1 MKPKLGFILIVL
13 LFYLY
18 IASLMKLIKIF
29 LTSLCLIISSSAYAD
44 TSKIKDN
51 FFSSIESFLDG
62 NFEDTD
68 FSIKS
73 TEGLKPQIGILT
85 FKPLNDTDDGLTFF
99 QGSFFTHDGG
109 DRDTLN
115 LGLGKR
121 ILSNDESVMFGL
133 NAFYDYEIDYDHQRA
148 SIGGE
153 IKSSILELST
163 NHYFAISNEVTG
175 KNNIKEEVAD
185 GYDLEFGA
193 HVPYMPTA
201 KMYAKIFEYDIPG
214 GSDYEGVEYS
224 SNIGIPNSGMN
235 FEVGYKDYG
244 NNGYD
249 DQWFFNLTF
258 SLSKMNPNTSFV
270 SDQAFERVSMKD
282 KKYEKVRRE
291 NIIVK
296 SKAFSVKAGGL

>member
-1 MKPKLGFILIVL
+1 MKKF
-13 LFYLY
+13 
-18 IASLMKLIKIF
+18 
-29 LTSLCLIISSSAYAD
+29 LIIILTLFVFNVSNAD

-62 NFEDTD
+62 NFDDTD

-85 FKPLNDTDDGLTFF
+85 FKPLNDTDQGLTFF

-109 DRDTLN
+109 DRNTLN

-133 NAFYDYEIDYDHQRA
+133 NAFYDHEIDYDHQRA

-193 HVPYMPTA
+193 HVPYIPTA

-244 NNGYD
+244 NNGYE

-258 SLSKMNPNTSFV
+258 SLNKMNPNTSFV
-270 SDQAFERVSMKD
+270 SDKAFERVSMKD

>member
-1 MKPKLGFILIVL
+1 MNKFLILIL
-13 LFYLY
+13 TLF
-18 IASLMKLIKIF
+18 IFNASN
-29 LTSLCLIISSSAYAD
+29 AD
-44 TSKIKDN
+44 ILKIKDN

-62 NFEDTD
+62 NFDDTD

-99 QGSFFTHDGG
+99 QGSFFTHDG
-109 DRDTLN
+109 DRETLN
-115 LGLGKR
+115 LGFGKR
-121 ILSNDESVMFGL
+121 ILSNDESFLFGL
-133 NAFYDYEIDYDHQRA
+133 NGFYDYEIDYDHQRA

-163 NHYFAISNEVTG
+163 NHYFGISGEQTG
-175 KNNIKEEVAD
+175 KNNIKEKVAD

-193 HVPYMPTA
+193 HVPYIPTA

-214 GSDYEGVEYS
+214 GLDYEGIEYS

-270 SDQAFERVSMKD
+270 SDKAFERVSMKD

-291 NIIVK
+291 NLIVK

>member
-1 MKPKLGFILIVL
+1 MKKF
-13 LFYLY
+13 
-18 IASLMKLIKIF
+18 
-29 LTSLCLIISSSAYAD
+29 LIIILTLFVFNVSNAD

-62 NFEDTD
+62 NFDDTD

-85 FKPLNDTDDGLTFF
+85 FKPLNDTEQGLTFF

-109 DRDTLN
+109 DRNTLN

-133 NAFYDYEIDYDHQRA
+133 NAFYDHEIDYDHQRA

-193 HVPYMPTA
+193 HVPYIPTA

-244 NNGYD
+244 NNGYE

-258 SLSKMNPNTSFV
+258 SLNKMNPNTSLV
-270 SDQAFERVSMKD
+270 SDKAFERVSMKD

-291 NIIVK
+291 NLIVK

>member
-1 MKPKLGFILIVL
+1 MKKF
-13 LFYLY
+13 
-18 IASLMKLIKIF
+18 
-29 LTSLCLIISSSAYAD
+29 LIIILTLFVFNVSNAD

-62 NFEDTD
+62 NFDDTD

-85 FKPLNDTDDGLTFF
+85 FKPLNDTDQGLTFF

-109 DRDTLN
+109 DRNTLN

-133 NAFYDYEIDYDHQRA
+133 NAFYDHEIDYDHQRA

-193 HVPYMPTA
+193 HVPYIPTA

-244 NNGYD
+244 NNGYE

-258 SLSKMNPNTSFV
+258 SLNKMNPNTSFV
-270 SDQAFERVSMKD
+270 SDKAFERVSMED

>member
-1 MKPKLGFILIVL
+1 MNR
-13 LFYLY
+13 Y
-18 IASLMKLIKIF
+18 II
-29 LTSLCLIISSSAYAD
+29 LIISTLIFTSSTSIAD
-44 TSKIKDN
+44 TAKIKTN
-51 FFSSIESFLDG
+51 FFSSIESFLDS
-62 NFEDTD
+62 NFKDTD

-85 FKPLNDTDDGLTFF
+85 FKPLNDTDEGLTFF
-99 QGSFFTHDGG
+99 QGSFFTHDG
-109 DRDTLN
+109 DRETLN

-121 ILSNDESVMFGL
+121 IFNEDDSAMFGL
-133 NAFYDYEIDYDHQRA
+133 NVFYDHELDYNHQRI

-163 NHYFAISNEVTG
+163 NHYFGTSGEQTG

-214 GSDYEGVEYS
+214 GSDFEGIEYS

-258 SLSKMNPNTSFV
+258 SLNKMNPNTSFV
-270 SDQAFERVSMKD
+270 SDKAFERVSMKD

-296 SKAFSVKAGGL
+296 STGFSVKAGGL

>member
-1 MKPKLGFILIVL
+1 MNKFFILIL
-13 LFYLY
+13 TLF
-18 IASLMKLIKIF
+18 IF
-29 LTSLCLIISSSAYAD
+29 NTANAD

-99 QGSFFTHDGG
+99 QGSFFTHDG
-109 DRDTLN
+109 DRETLN
-115 LGLGKR
+115 LGFGKR
-121 ILSNDESVMFGL
+121 ILSNDESFLFGL
-133 NAFYDYEIDYDHQRA
+133 NGFYDHELDYDHQRA

-163 NHYFAISNEVTG
+163 NHYFGISGEQTG

-185 GYDLEFGA
+185 GYDLEIGA
-193 HVPYMPTA
+193 HVPYVPTA
-201 KMYAKIFEYDIPG
+201 KMYAKIFEYDVPG
-214 GSDYEGVEYS
+214 GSDFEGIEYS
-224 SNIGIPNSGMN
+224 SNIGIPNTGMN

-244 NNGYD
+244 NNSYE

-270 SDQAFERVSMKD
+270 SDKAFERVSMKD

-291 NIIVK
+291 NLIVK
-296 SKAFSVKAGGL
+296 WKAFSVKAGGF

>member
-1 MKPKLGFILIVL
+1 MKRYIILLISTL
-13 LFYLY
+13 IF
-18 IASLMKLIKIF
+18 ASS
-29 LTSLCLIISSSAYAD
+29 TSIAD
-44 TSKIKDN
+44 TSKIKND

-85 FKPLNDTDDGLTFF
+85 FKPLNETDEGLTFF
-99 QGSFFTHDGG
+99 QGSFFTHDG
-109 DRDTLN
+109 DRETLN

-121 ILSNDESVMFGL
+121 MFNEDDSAMFGL
-133 NAFYDYEIDYDHQRA
+133 NVFYDHELDYNHQRI

-163 NHYFAISNEVTG
+163 NHYFGTSGEQTG

-185 GYDLEFGA
+185 GYDLELGA
-193 HVPYMPTA
+193 HVPYIPTA

-224 SNIGIPNSGMN
+224 SNIGIPNSGVN
-235 FEVGYKDYG
+235 FEVGYKEYG
-244 NNGYD
+244 NNAYE

-258 SLSKMNPNTSFV
+258 SLSKMNSNTSFV
-270 SDQAFERVSMKD
+270 SDKASERVSMKD

-291 NIIVK
+291 NLIVK
-296 SKAFSVKAGGL
+296 SKAFSVKAGGF